1 MALVYACKCIG
12 ECDSAGLGLGR
23 CIMRTDEPNSYC
35 KWCAYAIA
43 HREERDAYEHEFRRR
58 G

>member
-1 MALVYACKCIG
+1 MG
-12 ECDSAGLGLGR
+12 ECESASLDLGR